1 MSLGDLFPDNIKNQ
15 FAERN
20 IDIGNAILIRLTDIN
35 VNYDK
40 YIVIVGINNEEL
52 CVAYVIINT
61 EINTNIAPTTYLKS
75 LHLKIKCSSHT
86 FLKHDSYIN
95 CSDLK
100 EFQKQELIDFLIKNP
115 ERVVG
120 NIDVTLLT
128 KVYSTIKSATTIL
141 PILKKKYG
149 FI

>member
-1 MSLGDLFPDNIKNQ
+1 MSLGDSFPNDLKKK

-20 IDIGNAILIRLTDIN
+20 IDIGNALLIKLTDLQI
-35 VNYDK
+35 NYDK
-40 YIVIVGINNEEL
+40 YIIIVGVNGQEMA
-52 CVAYVIINT
+52 VAYVIINT
-61 EINTNIAPTTYLKS
+61 EINQNVAPTDYLQS
-75 LHLKIKCSSHT
+75 LHLKIEASKHS
-86 FLKHDSYIN
+86 FLEYDSFVN

-100 EFQKQELIDFLIKNP
+100 EFSKEELLEFIIANP

-120 NIDVTLLT
+120 SIDTVLLT
-128 KVYSTIKSATTIL
+128 DIYLAIKNATTIL

>member
-1 MSLGDLFPDNIKNQ
+1 MSLGDLFPDNLKEQ

-20 IDIGNAILIRLTDIN
+20 INIGNALLIKLIDIQ

-40 YIVIVGINNEEL
+40 YIIIVGINNMEMA
-52 CVAYVIINT
+52 VAYVIINT
-61 EINTNIAPTTYLKS
+61 EVNQNVAPTSYLQS
-75 LHLKIKCSSHT
+75 LHLQIDRARHG
-86 FLKHDSYIN
+86 FLAHDSYIN

-100 EFQKQELIDFLIKNP
+100 EFPKQEIIDFLITNP

-120 NIDVTLLT
+120 NIDVALLT
-128 KVYSTIKSATTIL
+128 DVYQTIKSATTIL